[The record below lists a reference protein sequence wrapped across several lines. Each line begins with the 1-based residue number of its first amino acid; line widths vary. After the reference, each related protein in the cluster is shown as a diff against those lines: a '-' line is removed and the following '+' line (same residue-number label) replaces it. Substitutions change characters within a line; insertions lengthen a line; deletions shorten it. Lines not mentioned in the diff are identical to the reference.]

1 MTPAAPATT
10 EAPTAPPVTAIS
22 PAVGVPGAGAPSTP
36 PSMAQMGHSLFSSA
50 VNFLASGKPLVN
62 EAQAAARLAF
72 CVICPNF
79 DEGVL
84 GGRCLHCG
92 CLTFAKLR
100 LASERCPLGIWGEI
114 PKSEDYARKDPPANA

>member
-1 MTPAAPATT
+1 MTPAAKPT
-10 EAPTAPPVTAIS
+10 PTAAA
-22 PAVGVPGAGAPSTP
+22 PAVAPVGVPGTAAAPVAP

-79 DEGVL
+79 DAGTL

-114 PKSEDYARKDPPANA
+114 PKAEDYARKDSNA

>member
-1 MTPAAPATT
+1 MTPPATEPTPAVAAPA
-10 EAPTAPPVTAIS
+10 
-22 PAVGVPGAGAPSTP
+22 GVPGAGAPSAP

-72 CVICPNF
+72 CVICTNF

-114 PKSEDYARKDPPANA
+114 PKPEDYARKDPPNA